1 MTGGANTFSAWIL
14 IERPI
19 LDVFYFVCNP
29 SRLPEWVPLYSAV
42 KVPENWRNL
51 PRGERTFQA
60 TVGMGSAGRGWG
72 GAPGLDMRS
81 MGWPGLAAMNMTPW
95 SVTETVRFVDFVPGR
110 SVTFQST
117 VFPQTATYLFEP
129 ASKGTLLTASHSA
142 WGWNA
147 LSPWTG
153 FVRPWAE
160 DYLRQALLQL
170 KQRLEALRHRPSKER
185 VFFSY
190 RRDEDTYTGGRI
202 VEALQREFG
211 EGAIFRDVESIRS
224 GKFDE
229 RIESALSKCLAVVA
243 FIGRG
248 WKQGFDVRKKMHKT
262 DYVLEELKRALELS
276 RAERKLVLPVIEKDA
291 IPGAKDLR
299 DVIDALPREI
309 RPLADL
315 QCVFLRP
322 DPDFRTDIER
332 VGRAIWEE
340 IPADEEEEDAFR
352 GTARGRSHE

>member
-1 MTGGANTFSAWIL
+1 MTGGANIYSAWVL

-19 LDVFYFVCNP
+19 LDVFYYVCNP
-29 SRLPEWVPLYSAV
+29 RRLTEWVPLYSDI
-42 KVPENWRNL
+42 KVPKDWRKL
-51 PRGERTFQA
+51 PRGEQQFQA
-60 TVGMGSAGRGWG
+60 TVGMGSAGRGWAG
-72 GAPGLDMRS
+72 IPGLNMRA
-81 MGWPGLAAMNMTPW
+81 WPGLADMNMTPW
-95 SVTETVRFVDFVPGR
+95 SFNETVRFVDFVPGR

-129 ASKGTLLTASHSA
+129 AAKGTLLTASHSA

-170 KQRLEALRHRPSKER
+170 KQRLEALRHRPSTER

-224 GKFDE
+224 GKFEE
-229 RIESALSKCLAVVA
+229 RIEKALTTCVAIVA

-248 WKQGFDVRKKMHKT
+248 WMQGFDDRIRTGKT
-262 DYVLEELKRALELS
+262 DYVLKELVRALELS
-276 RAERKLVLPVIEKDA
+276 KAGGKLVLPVIEKGA
-291 IPGAKDLR
+291 MKAAKDLR
-299 DVIDALPREI
+299 DVIGALPAEI
-309 RPLADL
+309 RALADL
-315 QCVFLRP
+315 QCCFLRP

-332 VGRAIWEE
+332 VGRAIWEK
-340 IPADEEEEDAFR
+340 IPADEEEGDVFP
-352 GTARGRSHE
+352 GTAGGPSHE